1 MSTHGHACTQQPR
14 PCAVRATSPARQ
26 AALLLPAAKQ
36 RCAGYEAGLSS
47 ERDKLVALEAELG
60 KEQKNL
66 SDLDEGKW
74 YAGKFLTGREKENQ
88 KKEDAREAVAV
99 GETDILCICVFM
111 CL

>member
-1 MSTHGHACTQQPR
+1 M
-14 PCAVRATSPARQ
+14 
-26 AALLLPAAKQ
+26 
-36 RCAGYEAGLSS
+36 
-47 ERDKLVALEAELG
+47 ALEAELG